1 MLVLNAGLVILGVMK
16 DWILLL
22 VLNTGS
28 VDIDFVNYE
37 CRFIDS
43 GVMKDWTLLLVL
55 NAGLVILCVMKLLL
69 KEWTLL
75 VILLVLNAGSVVL
88 VSWKIGH

>member
-28 VDIDFVNYE
+28 VDIDFVSYE
-37 CRFIDS
+37 RRFIDS
-43 GVMKDWTLLLVL
+43 GVVKDWTLLLVL

-69 KEWTLL
+69 K
-75 VILLVLNAGSVVL
+75 
-88 VSWKIGH
+88 